1 MFFEVLF
8 GIIWRLRSIAVKKK
22 NILLRVI
29 TDMAFQG
36 IYFHTYLDSDMYFDI
51 YSDILFVILSGI
63 LSGIYSCI
71 LSGTL
76 AVLRCSEIDKDS
88 AKCVKLRLPPT
99 GQNYLS
105 KGFGEVSHIK
115 TIY

>member
-8 GIIWRLRSIAVKKK
+8 GIIWRLGSIAVKKR

-29 TDMAFQG
+29 IDMAFQG
-36 IYFHTYLDSDMYFDI
+36 IYFHIYFDSDMYFDI

-76 AVLRCSEIDKDS
+76 PDIFLG
-88 AKCVKLRLPPT
+88 LL
-99 GQNYLS
+99 
-105 KGFGEVSHIK
+105 FGSGGEHCDLALTHEVQRG
-115 TIY
+115 TF